1 MTAPATQARPTRREI
16 ARAVIRASWLDG
28 TFDAATVAIF
38 ASGRMTRAGVR
49 RWLDRAVERG
59 SLVSVQRGGPAPNL
73 YRRPRPS
80 ERRRRR

>member
-49 RWLDRAVERG
+49 RRPRPHPRPRQGGAEDGRWGVG
-59 SLVSVQRGGPAPNL
+59 QRGGHRVA
-73 YRRPRPS
+73 RR
-80 ERRRRR
+80 